1 MPRKKKAEKKTI
13 TVLNED
19 DVPVE
24 TTEAGVPGFVQPGE
38 WDIKEELEGLDTFL
52 EHNRDVE

>member
-13 TVLNED
+13 TVLND
-19 DVPVE
+19 DDIPVQV
-24 TTEAGVPGFVQPGE
+24 TEAGVPGVVQPGD
-38 WDIKEELEGLDTFL
+38 WDIKEELQGLDTFL